1 MPLKKTSVTL
11 YDNVLAQVDTRA
23 NYGEVG
29 QRSAIIN
36 RDLERYYES
45 LKDTRRQLA
54 QKLSEKEI
62 GLVLDNLNGTLMSES
77 YGVRLIYANVE
88 DAITYESID
97 LKWEVDGDALVAKLK
112 AFTFIENAALA
123 DAAERWWNRVAA
135 GEEVTPA
142 DALK

>member
-11 YDNVLAQVDTRA
+11 YDNILAQVTER
-23 NYGEVG
+23 GG
-29 QRSAIIN
+29 QSQVIN
-36 RDLERYYES
+36 RDLGRYYEAI
-45 LKDTRRQLA
+45 KDTRRALA
-54 QKLSEKEI
+54 QKFSDKEI
-62 GLVLDNLNGTLMSES
+62 GLILDNLNGTLMEETF
-77 YGVRLIYANVE
+77 GVRLIYANVE

-112 AFTFIENAALA
+112 GLSFIENAALA
-123 DAAERWWNRVAA
+123 DAAERWWHRVAA

>member
-11 YDNVLAQVDTRA
+11 YENVLAQVDSR
-23 NYGEVG
+23 GKE
-29 QRSAIIN
+29 RSMIIN
-36 RDLERYYES
+36 RDLDRYYES
-45 LKDTRRQLA
+45 LRDTRRQIG
-54 QKLSEKEI
+54 QKLSDKEM
-62 GLVLDNLNGTLMSES
+62 GLILDNLNGTLMGES

-97 LKWEVDGDALVAKLK
+97 LKWDVDGDALVAKLK
-112 AFTFIENAALA
+112 AFTFIENATLA

-142 DALK
+142 DALKW